1 MPTPE
6 EKARELIDAK
16 LAASGWVVQSYREM
30 NLGAGLGLAVTE
42 FPGAHGPADY
52 LLYVD
57 GNAIGVVEA
66 KPVGHTLKGVEGQ
79 SASYSD
85 GLPESLPAWRR
96 PLPFQYESTGEVT
109 QFTDWMEPDA
119 RSRDILARL
128 HQGNAETFVSLATQ
142 LALGSKRALA
152 GAAIFA
158 RIALAFDECTPFH
171 SDRTYTLRSM
181 ERTHRWL
188 DRCVA
193 WQREHAPAWQLLYGI
208 VQGGVHEDL
217 RAESTA
223 YVAAADV
230 DALLQAIFSP

>member
-6 EKARELIDAK
+6 EKARELIDAM

-57 GNAIGVVEA
+57 GKAIGVVEA

-96 PLPFQYESTGEVT
+96 PLPLSHEQRVVYCAFLFDAEVCNGGLM
-109 QFTDWMEPDA
+109 QFF
-119 RSRDILARL
+119 
-128 HQGNAETFVSLATQ
+128 GNSS
-142 LALGSKRALA
+142 G
-152 GAAIFA
+152 
-158 RIALAFDECTPFH
+158 D
-171 SDRTYTLRSM
+171 
-181 ERTHRWL
+181 
-188 DRCVA
+188 
-193 WQREHAPAWQLLYGI
+193 HA
-208 VQGGVHEDL
+208 
-217 RAESTA
+217 
-223 YVAAADV
+223 V
-230 DALLQAIFSP
+230 DALEALSELGHKEAHAALRDAIKLVGPLARETNRELRLTGFEGRWEELQPAFDPLEQAYYATQAQLRQAWLLYAIRHAEHFRR